1 MNIFE
6 FVKSKIAILDVIQ
19 EYVTLKP
26 AGKYWKGP
34 SPFRS
39 ERVPSFTVSPH
50 KEIYYCFSSGQ
61 GGDVISFI
69 ASIENCT
76 QLEAVQYLLDRYK
89 IQIPA
94 TIEWNKNAIDITKKT
109 TYEKTC
115 DFFAQWCHSMLATN
129 AGSQKYLAQ
138 RGISQSTINTFTV
151 GYCPVGEDALKSML
165 SLAQKSSL
173 LRQDFLEAQILMD
186 GRQGLYAP
194 FEDRIV
200 FPIYNHLGA
209 CCGFG
214 GRVFKEHDTRAKY
227 YNSHDHDYFNKSTI
241 IFGLNAAKKSI
252 QKQGHA
258 FLVEGYLDC
267 ITMVQAGYTN
277 TVATLGT
284 ACTID
289 HLKQLSRYAHTLYV
303 MYDGDDAGQ
312 KAMIRLAELCW
323 QVNLELFIITLPPTE
338 DPASFLMSGKNLEPL
353 IASAPDIFVFFIE
366 HVGSQFFS
374 KSLQERLTTLN
385 QLLDTLAQLPDA
397 LQRDLLL
404 HKMAT
409 TFDTSFETL
418 KMQMQKKKIQPNKAF
433 DEPELA
439 EIKTSPFEGV
449 PPLEKK
455 LFAAIL
461 NSDVPLEQGDEQFIL
476 KHISPALALLLH
488 KYHDHNHR
496 FDMFFNT
503 LTEEEQRL
511 VSSSTV
517 EYGQDNGA
525 HLLQKL
531 LEEFHRQQW
540 KIRVHEVKM
549 KLAQSSNA
557 SQEEQEKILL
567 EFHELKKNSMRKDK
581 GIS

>member
-6 FVKSKIAILDVIQ
+6 FVKSKISILDVIQ

-94 TIEWNKNAIDITKKT
+94 TIEWNKTAIDITKKT

-115 DFFAQWCHSMLATN
+115 DFFAQWCHSMLVTN
-129 AGSQKYLAQ
+129 ASAQKYIAQ
-138 RGISQSTINTFTV
+138 RGITQSTITTFV
-151 GYCPVGEDALKSML
+151 IGYCPVGEEALKSML

-173 LRQDFLEAQILMD
+173 LRQDFLDAQILMD

-194 FEDRIV
+194 FEDRII
-200 FPIYNHLGA
+200 FPIYNHLGS

-227 YNSHDHDYFNKSTI
+227 YNSHDHEYFNKSTI
-241 IFGLNAAKKSI
+241 IFGLNSAKKAI
-252 QKQGHA
+252 QRQGHA

-277 TVATLGT
+277 TIATLGT
-284 ACTID
+284 ACTLD
-289 HLKQLSRYAHTLYV
+289 HLKQISRYAHKLYV

-338 DPASFLMSGKNLEPL
+338 DPASFLMSGKDLQPL
-353 IASAPDIFVFFIE
+353 IAKAPDIFIFFIE
-366 HVGSQFFS
+366 HLGNQFFL
-374 KSLQERLTTLN
+374 KSLQERLTILN
-385 QLLDTLAQLPDA
+385 QLLDTIAQIPDA
-397 LQRDLLL
+397 LQKDLLL

-418 KMQMQKKKIQPNKAF
+418 KQQILKKKLQPSKAF
-433 DEPELA
+433 DEAPEQGP
-439 EIKTSPFEGV
+439 KTSLFEGV

-461 NSDVPLEQGDEQFIL
+461 TSDVPLEQDDEQFIL
-476 KHISPALALLLH
+476 KHISPTLALLLQ

-503 LTEEEQRL
+503 LTEEEQQL
-511 VSSSTV
+511 VSNCTV
-517 EYGQDNGA
+517 EHGNEMSP
-525 HLLQKL
+525 HVLQKL
-531 LEEFHRQQW
+531 IEEFHKQQW
-540 KIRVHEVKM
+540 KILVHEVKM
-549 KLAQSSNA
+549 KLTQSGNA
-557 SQEEQEKILL
+557 SQEQQEKILL
-567 EFHELKKNSMRKDK
+567 EFHELKKNIMRKGK

>member
-69 ASIENCT
+69 AAIENCT
-76 QLEAVQYLLDRYK
+76 QLEAVQYLIDRYK
-89 IQIPA
+89 LQIPA

-129 AGSQKYLAQ
+129 AAAQKYLAQ
-138 RGISQSTINTFTV
+138 RGINNNTIKTFSL

-173 LRQDFLEAQILMD
+173 LRQDFLDAQILMD
-186 GRQGLYAP
+186 GRQGIYAP
-194 FEDRIV
+194 FEDRII

-227 YNSHDHDYFNKSTI
+227 YNSHDHDYFDKSTI

-267 ITMVQAGYTN
+267 ITMVQAGYSN

-289 HLKQLSRYAHTLYV
+289 HLKQLSRYAHKLYV

-338 DPASFLMSGKNLEPL
+338 DPASFLMSGKKLEPL
-353 IASAPDIFVFFIE
+353 IANAPDIFVFFIE
-366 HVGSQFFS
+366 HMGRQFFS
-374 KSLQERLTTLN
+374 KSLQERLATLN
-385 QLLDTLAQLPDA
+385 QLLETLAQLPDA

-418 KMQMQKKKIQPNKAF
+418 KLQMQKKKIQPNKAF
-433 DEPELA
+433 DEQEQP
-439 EIKTSPFEGV
+439 EIKSSPFEGV

-461 NSDVPLEQGDEQFIL
+461 HSDVPLEQDDEQFIL
-476 KHISPALALLLH
+476 KHISPALAHLLH

-496 FDMFFNT
+496 FDMFFNA
-503 LTEEEQRL
+503 LTEEEQRF
-511 VSSSTV
+511 VSNSAV
-517 EYGQDNGA
+517 EYGPENGA
-525 HLLQKL
+525 HLLDKL
-531 LEEFHRQQW
+531 LDEFHRQQW

-549 KLAQSSNA
+549 KLAHSSTV
-557 SQEEQEKILL
+557 SPEEQEKILL

>member
-76 QLEAVQYLLDRYK
+76 QLEAVQYLIDRYK
-89 IQIPA
+89 LQVPA

-109 TYEKTC
+109 SYEKTC
-115 DFFAQWCHSMLATN
+115 DFFAQWCHSMLATT
-129 AGSQKYLAQ
+129 AGAQKYLAK
-138 RGISQSTINTFTV
+138 RGITENTCTAFTI

-173 LRQDFLEAQILMD
+173 LRQDFLDAHILMD
-186 GRQGLYAP
+186 GRQGLYSP
-194 FEDRIV
+194 FEDRII

-227 YNSHDHDYFNKSTI
+227 YNSHDHDYFDKSTI
-241 IFGLNAAKKSI
+241 MFGLNAAKKSI
-252 QKQGHA
+252 QKQGYA

-267 ITMVQAGYTN
+267 ITMVQSGYTN

-284 ACTID
+284 ACTLD
-289 HLKQLSRYAHTLYV
+289 HLKQLSRYAHKLYV

-338 DPASFLMSGKNLEPL
+338 DPASFLMAGKNLEPL

-366 HVGSQFFS
+366 HVGNQFFS
-374 KSLQERLTTLN
+374 KSLQERLTLLN
-385 QLLDTLAQLPDA
+385 QLLETLAQLPDA

-418 KMQMQKKKIQPNKAF
+418 KLQMQKKKVQPNKAF
-433 DEPELA
+433 DEPGLSEPK
-439 EIKTSPFEGV
+439 ISSFEGV

-455 LFAAIL
+455 LFSAIL
-461 NSDVPLEQGDEQFIL
+461 SNDTPPDQDDEHYIL
-476 KHISPALALLLH
+476 THISPALAPLLQ

-496 FDMFFNT
+496 FDMFFND
-503 LTEEEQRL
+503 LTEEEQRF
-511 VSSSTV
+511 VSNSAV
-517 EYGQDNGA
+517 EHGQEHGP
-525 HLLQKL
+525 HLLEKL
-531 LEEFHRQQW
+531 LDEFHKQQW
-540 KIRVHEVKM
+540 KIKVHEIKM

-557 SQEEQEKILL
+557 SPEQQEKILL
-567 EFHELKKNSMRKDK
+567 EFHELKKNSTRKHK
-581 GIS
+581 GVS